1 MSINQLTPEG
11 KVGEGVDLSIG
22 RLTHISH
29 IPKIITESYLITADD
44 LSTQRMLII
53 GVDTEPIT
61 ITFPSS
67 ATLLSLLTKSGDF
80 LELTVK
86 YRTTGAIT
94 VTSINELFFVLFGN
108 SYTLES
114 GNGFTFKTA
123 KIGVSRINAGG
134 SLRIY

>member
-11 KVGEGVDLSIG
+11 KVGEGVELSVG

-29 IPKIITESYLITADD
+29 IPKTITDSYLITTDD

-53 GVDTEPIT
+53 GVDDEPIT
-61 ITFPSS
+61 ITFPSN

-86 YRTTGAIT
+86 YRTTGTIT
-94 VTSINELFFVLFGN
+94 ITSVDGLFFVLFGN

-114 GNGFTFKTA
+114 GNGLNFKTA
-123 KIGVSRINAGG
+123 KIGVARTNVGG
-134 SLRIY
+134 TLRIY